1 MPNDPS
7 TLADLRQ
14 EIDRIDDA
22 IHDQLMRR
30 GELQAAIGRAKTGS
44 EVYLR
49 PGREAM
55 VLRRLIARHEGAF
68 PKAVLVRI
76 WREVFAAGLSLQ
88 NQFSVATL
96 SGQKNAPLAN
106 LARDHFGSLTPIH
119 ALPSAQR
126 VLQMVSEGEA
136 TVGVLRMP
144 ESEEADPWWRR
155 MARGGEQV
163 PRVIARLP
171 FAPPISTAGQAEGLA
186 VGLSQQEDT
195 GDDRAYIVVETDHTT
210 SRSALKRAVEQ
221 GGFSVLDWKYCRGE
235 GDALYLVEVMGC
247 VAPDDARLARLA
259 GDQSPIVAAW
269 SVGGYAQP
277 LDADALT

>member
-1 MPNDPS
+1 MTNDPS

-30 GELQAAIGRAKTGS
+30 GDLQAAIGQAKTDS
-44 EVYLR
+44 DVYLR

-55 VLRRLIARHEGAF
+55 VLRRLIARHQGAF

-88 NQFSVATL
+88 NRFSVATL

-106 LARDHFGSLTPIH
+106 LARDHFGTLTPIH

-126 VLQMVSEGEA
+126 VLQLVSEGGA
-136 TVGVLRMP
+136 TVGVLPMP
-144 ESEEADPWWRR
+144 ESEEADPWWQR
-155 MARGGEQV
+155 MARRGERV

-171 FAPPISTAGQAEGLA
+171 FAPPISTAGRTEGLA
-186 VGLSQQEDT
+186 IGLSEQEDT
-195 GDDRAYIVVETDHTT
+195 GDDRAYIVVETAKTT
-210 SRSALKRAVEQ
+210 SRSALKRAVEAV
-221 GGFSVLDWKYCRGE
+221 GFQVLDWKYCRGD
-235 GDALYLVEVMGC
+235 GDPLYLVEVAGC
-247 VAPDDARLARLA
+247 VAPNDPRLGRLPGDDGAIA
-259 GDQSPIVAAW
+259 AAW
-269 SVGGYAQP
+269 SVGGYARP
-277 LDADALT
+277 LDAQALG